1 MDNLEI
7 LVARN
12 EARKEAKKSAESE
25 FRDGVR
31 CSDEMELERKIK
43 TGSGLT
49 DKERDLLLFII
60 WQEQRRMFAA
70 LAHDENKD
78 VRDAFDE
85 FNRVKERQSKAF
97 LSEAVKE
104 KELWKSRSIKMQDRL
119 DVTEDKI
126 KALDAEIEEYKE
138 IISKQKEEIKKQRE
152 TIANVYTLRKI
163 SEDKVSELTKEL
175 DYKNTEIRCKRKEIE
190 QIRYE
195 YEQMRQEYDQLQ
207 RKYEEMQQE
216 CDQKKKEAL
225 SLEEKLEEYHKI
237 LAEKERYDMGV
248 E

>member
-119 DVTEDKI
+119 DAMEDKI
-126 KALDAEIEEYKE
+126 KAISSDVEEYKE
-138 IISKQKEEIKKQRE
+138 VISKQKEEIKKQRE
-152 TIANVYTLRKI
+152 IIADVYTLRKR
-163 SEDKVSELTKEL
+163 SDDKADELTKEL
-175 DYKNTEIRCKRKEIE
+175 DYKNTELRCKRKELE
-190 QIRYE
+190 QIQYE
-195 YEQMRQEYDQLQ
+195 YEQMRQEYDQVQ
-207 RKYEEMQQE
+207 QKYEEMRQE

-225 SLEEKLEEYHKI
+225 LLEEKLKEYHEE
-237 LAEKERYDMGV
+237 LAKRERYDMGV